1 METSTPNHQHWNL
14 RVFCEVAE
22 QQSITRAAQRL
33 MMSQPG
39 VSMVVHRL
47 EQQYRVPLL
56 DHIGKRI
63 FLTEAGLAL
72 YRHALTTLK
81 SARELEVTVSAI
93 KRGNAGSVTFAGT
106 AALTNHLMPP
116 ILADFHAR
124 HPSGEIQM
132 TTIQHGTSVE
142 DLLETGREF
151 AVMPRRSAAVG
162 RKFVVEPFH
171 REPVIVVA
179 GPGHPLAHQSVVTPQ
194 EVALQPFIYFSR
206 DSERISLL
214 EDCLRLGEDSRIHVL
229 MEVTIESTKRLVEL
243 GVGLAAIFR
252 MAVAQELERGDLVEL
267 NIRELDLYDD
277 LVLVYQRDRDF
288 SPLTQDL
295 MSLVRSHSQHGPE
308 QATVRS
314 PVAAVA
320 DASHIDDART
330 VDALR

>member
-1 METSTPNHQHWNL
+1 MEPRHDSARDVAVEGNTPNHQHWNL

-22 QQSITRAAQRL
+22 QQSITQAARQL

-47 EQQYRVPLL
+47 EQQCKVPLL
-56 DHIGKRI
+56 DHVGKRI

-81 SARELEVTVSAI
+81 SARELDVTVSAI
-93 KRGNAGSVTFAGT
+93 RRGNAGSVTFAGT

-124 HPSGEIQM
+124 HPSAEIQM
-132 TTIQHGTSVE
+132 STMQHGTSVE

-162 RKFVVEPFH
+162 RRFAIEPFH

-179 GPGHPLAHQSVVTPQ
+179 GPRHPLAHQPVVTPQ
-194 EVALQPFIYFSR
+194 DLAQHPFIYFSR

-214 EDCLRLGEDSRIHVL
+214 EERLRLGDDSRIHVL
-229 MEVTIESTKRLVEL
+229 MEVTIEATKQLVQL

-252 MAVAQELERGDLVEL
+252 MAVVNELERGELVEL
-267 NIRELDLYDD
+267 KINDLDLYDD
-277 LVLVYQRDRDF
+277 LVLVYQRDRRF
-288 SPLTQDL
+288 SLLAKDL
-295 MSLVRSHSQHGPE
+295 MDLVRNYGQCGQEDETS
-308 QATVRS
+308 
-314 PVAAVA
+314 
-320 DASHIDDART
+320 
-330 VDALR
+330 